1 MHIRTKKLHIAIILP
16 TIISKN
22 GTAKQSLELA
32 KVLQSH
38 GHNVSFFTYAY
49 LKKSTYPEY
58 NKFSVYS
65 CVNVEKS
72 LIYLFVKNVSNLEN
86 IYLYLSL
93 VFIKKFRKLFIDKDI
108 SVYNPHDWMGLW
120 VVTGL
125 KQQKT
130 IIANINDVP
139 QRSEGLINNLKLSRD
154 RKYKEQVDRIIA
166 LDNVNKEKVIKW
178 LTIASEKVTVVRSG
192 IDIEKYK
199 IFKNKYN
206 LKKKVGLNKSDV
218 LLVCANVLA
227 PNRRYEDV
235 LAMLARFKK
244 KGIVLHLL
252 VLSKLDFSPAY
263 AERF

>member
-1 MHIRTKKLHIAIILP
+1 
-16 TIISKN
+16 
-22 GTAKQSLELA
+22 
-32 KVLQSH
+32 
-38 GHNVSFFTYAY
+38 
-49 LKKSTYPEY
+49 
-58 NKFSVYS
+58 
-65 CVNVEKS
+65 
-72 LIYLFVKNVSNLEN
+72 
-86 IYLYLSL
+86 
-93 VFIKKFRKLFIDKDI
+93 
-108 SVYNPHDWMGLW
+108 MGLW

-252 VLSKLDFSPAY
+252 VLSVYLVEYCSLQSNYEKEKKNTVLA
-263 AERF
+263 